1 MMRKLALLGASL
13 LTLAM
18 QPLYAQQGAAPEPAS
33 APAATAT
40 APEDATGSAQT
51 GPQRRFT
58 GEDLFGLAA
67 ASDPQIS
74 PDGRHI
80 AYVRRA
86 NDIMSDRAVS
96 TIWLI
101 DTQTGAEVPV
111 AGRGGD
117 AFSPR
122 WSPDGKRLAY
132 ASTEGGSVQ
141 LWVRWMDGGEAVKL
155 TGLPTSPSSIAWS
168 PDGRSIAYTRLVK
181 DDAPRFGKAP
191 ANKPEGAKWAEPLEV
206 HDLLTY
212 RADGQGYIEPGFEK
226 IFLVSAT
233 GGAPRQLTFGPYHDG
248 GPLSWSRDGAM
259 LYFSADRRPTGKAI
273 RSKATSMRSTSRAAR
288 SPSSRRARAPTPI
301 RWCRPTAG

>member
-13 LTLAM
+13 LTLAA

-33 APAATAT
+33 APAATT
-40 APEDATGSAQT
+40 AAQDDATGSAQT

-111 AGRGGD
+111 AGRSGD

-155 TGLPTSPSSIAWS
+155 TGLPTTDVIRYGADPLAAAL
-168 PDGRSIAYTRLVK
+168 PLAVPPLAGVGGRS
-181 DDAPRFGKAP
+181 
-191 ANKPEGAKWAEPLEV
+191 
-206 HDLLTY
+206 
-212 RADGQGYIEPGFEK
+212 
-226 IFLVSAT
+226 
-233 GGAPRQLTFGPYHDG
+233 
-248 GPLSWSRDGAM
+248 
-259 LYFSADRRPTGKAI
+259 
-273 RSKATSMRSTSRAAR
+273 
-288 SPSSRRARAPTPI
+288 
-301 RWCRPTAG
+301 